1 MRSNAAGVGGPIEP
15 GSKLSAT
22 DRAVALLRYSGYF
35 PPLPDLTCVDP
46 PGDNAL
52 YRREPLMAVRS
63 SWLEGFWEVDVH
75 QALRERGY
83 ALTMAGS
90 AVLTYEGGI
99 GLASMVRQR
108 LAHARRYGAGRSK
121 GLGTP
126 ARLARVA
133 VSPLVPPL
141 LCGRIVAAL
150 RARKNGR

>member
-1 MRSNAAGVGGPIEP
+1 
-15 GSKLSAT
+15 
-22 DRAVALLRYSGYF
+22 
-35 PPLPDLTCVDP
+35 
-46 PGDNAL
+46 
-52 YRREPLMAVRS
+52 
-63 SWLEGFWEVDVH
+63 
-75 QALRERGY
+75 
-83 ALTMAGS
+83 MAGS

-150 RARKNGR
+150 RARKMPLTPWLRAWPGLVTLASAWAIGEAVGTLCAPCLPPLSRWERGRG